1 MPACKPRRGPYH
13 HLGCRVCRSFS
24 AFVGPGCALRPI
36 GVSNKGKTMI
46 SRTRA
51 ATFVCSF
58 ILYGC
63 GTPAVIKN
71 VEDRPVE
78 VLKAATDSKPIQFT
92 KIVVKLKRGEHV
104 GAMQAGI
111 LCVPQGDLTW
121 KGGRLSIDS
130 DEFTDA
136 FKEELEK
143 YSFKTVGDTNA
154 LFEDPSTWKSEIL
167 IAGLVKDLKTNLCYP
182 MAGFGNFSSAKGEAY
197 LKVDWQ
203 IYSKLDRTVVHS
215 VTTEGAGKSDDAMPG
230 GGTVPV
236 LTAFSQATRN
246 LLADQKFREIV
257 SRGGEALR
265 ETVVKSGD
273 SIFVARKS
281 STPVSAKA
289 EDWTN
294 AVVTVFAGKGHGSGF
309 VISDNLILTNH
320 HVVGGA
326 DVVSVKF
333 ANGFGV
339 TGKVIA
345 FNSGKDVALVRVDAS
360 LPKHFVLNRTIPPV
374 GSEIYAVGSPLD
386 EKFSATVSR
395 GVISGLREEQ
405 NNRLIQSD
413 VNIRPGNSGGP
424 MVDKNGHVVGIAV
437 SGIVVNR
444 VQQGINFFIPIDDA
458 LKSLGIAA
466 S

>member
-1 MPACKPRRGPYH
+1 
-13 HLGCRVCRSFS
+13 
-24 AFVGPGCALRPI
+24 
-36 GVSNKGKTMI
+36 MI
-46 SRTRA
+46 SSTRA
-51 ATFVCSF
+51 V
-58 ILYGC
+58 ILMCLFFLQGC
-63 GTPAVIKN
+63 GTSAVIKT

-78 VLKAATDSKPIQFT
+78 VLKAASNSKPIQFT

-104 GAMQAGI
+104 GAFQQGL
-111 LCVPQGDLTW
+111 LCVPYGDLTW

-182 MAGFGNFSSAKGEAY
+182 MAGFGNFASAKGEAY

-203 IYSKLDRTVVHS
+203 VYSKLDRVVVHS
-215 VTTEGAGKSDDAMPG
+215 VTTEGTGKSDDAMPG

-236 LTAFSQATRN
+236 LHAFTQATRN
-246 LLADQKFREIV
+246 LLADTKFREIV

-273 SIFVARKS
+273 SIVVSTKS
-281 STPVSAKA
+281 STSVSAKA
-289 EDWTN
+289 DEWTN
-294 AVVTVFAGKGHGSGF
+294 AVVTVFAGRGHGSGF
-309 VISDNLILTNH
+309 VISDNLILTNY

-326 DVVSVKF
+326 DAVSIKF
-333 ANGFGV
+333 ASGFGV
-339 TGKVIA
+339 TGKVLA

-374 GSEIYAVGSPLD
+374 GADAYAVGSPLD

-395 GVISGLREEQ
+395 GVISGVRVEGS
-405 NNRLIQSD
+405 NRLIQSD

-424 MVDKNGHVVGIAV
+424 LVDKNGQVVGIAV

-458 LKSLGIAA
+458 LTSLGVAA
-466 S
+466 N